1 MSTETETSKEEKQF
15 KFKELRVYASTEWL
29 AENKKRYR
37 QVYDKRDTSFVYAEL
52 SLHNR
57 LFDREEW
64 EADATLKCFALKGNR
79 EVCSLDIH
87 MIVPKTDHIAYVREG
102 WGNKKEGAFWK
113 KGAYYWVA
121 YVNGEK
127 LGTKYF
133 YIEESSGP
141 QDPEGL
147 YVVLDSFRLY
157 EGQYDDV
164 GEDDRNYYRT
174 FHADETRYIY
184 AEVDLRNLHAN
195 EKWQCELFVKF
206 YNEARELKGQVV
218 RMQTVAKGDQQVR
231 ITAGWGSNVKGSWR
245 EGLYSAEL
253 IFMDRLLGVIYFEV
267 ADQFEEGMLPVHLP
281 DHPAPIFLQEDE
293 LRHLTFEDVLQE
305 LDALIGLTD
314 IKRQV
319 FEHSQYIKFL
329 QMRKDRGFQE
339 RDDISI
345 HSVFIGNPGTGKT
358 TVARMM
364 GKLYQKMGLL
374 SKGHIHEVDRVD
386 LVGEYIGQTAP
397 KVKDAIEKA
406 RGGVL
411 FVDEAYSLA
420 RSNEDTKD
428 FGREVIEILM
438 KEMSNGPGDL
448 AVIVAGYPKEMRN
461 FLDSNPGLKSRFK
474 LYYEFNDY
482 LPQELLLIAD
492 YACHE
497 MEVTLTEDARNKVAQ
512 LITEAYR
519 NRDRAFGNARFVHS
533 IIEKGKINLALRV
546 MSQEKPAALEDEIL
560 RTVTLPDIE
569 GIDLVVQRAL
579 PTIPV
584 DDALLATSLAELD
597 ALIGM
602 EKIKEQI
609 HELVA
614 LVKFYAQTGRSVLNK
629 FYLHTVFVGNPGT
642 GKTTVARILTKIYK
656 ALGILERGHMVETDR
671 QGLVAG
677 YVGQTAIK
685 TSEKIDEAVGG
696 VLFIDEAY
704 ALTAGNHPSDYGNE
718 VIQTILKRMEDQR
731 GQFFVFAAG
740 YPDNMENFM
749 KANPGLSSRFDKVL
763 RFEDYNPAELLEI
776 ALKMYR
782 DEGLKISPKAVDY
795 LGQYFHHMFNYR
807 DKFFG
812 NARSVRNVVTESIKN
827 QSLRLA
833 ANHDGSSSRSHTNV
847 IAFEDVKG
855 FTADKEG
862 FKFGRT
868 GIGFRRSQ

>member
-1 MSTETETSKEEKQF
+1 
-15 KFKELRVYASTEWL
+15 
-29 AENKKRYR
+29 
-37 QVYDKRDTSFVYAEL
+37 
-52 SLHNR
+52 
-57 LFDREEW
+57 
-64 EADATLKCFALKGNR
+64 
-79 EVCSLDIH
+79 
-87 MIVPKTDHIAYVREG
+87 
-102 WGNKKEGAFWK
+102 
-113 KGAYYWVA
+113 
-121 YVNGEK
+121 
-127 LGTKYF
+127 
-133 YIEESSGP
+133 
-141 QDPEGL
+141 
-147 YVVLDSFRLY
+147 
-157 EGQYDDV
+157 
-164 GEDDRNYYRT
+164 
-174 FHADETRYIY
+174 
-184 AEVDLRNLHAN
+184 
-195 EKWQCELFVKF
+195 
-206 YNEARELKGQVV
+206 
-218 RMQTVAKGDQQVR
+218 
-231 ITAGWGSNVKGSWR
+231 
-245 EGLYSAEL
+245 
-253 IFMDRLLGVIYFEV
+253 
-267 ADQFEEGMLPVHLP
+267 
-281 DHPAPIFLQEDE
+281 
-293 LRHLTFEDVLQE
+293 
-305 LDALIGLTD
+305 
-314 IKRQV
+314 
-319 FEHSQYIKFL
+319 
-329 QMRKDRGFQE
+329 
-339 RDDISI
+339 
-345 HSVFIGNPGTGKT
+345 
-358 TVARMM
+358 MM

-397 KVKDAIEKA
+397 KVKEAIEKA

-482 LPQELLLIAD
+482 LPQELLQIAD
-492 YACHE
+492 YASKE

-512 LITEAYR
+512 VITEAYR
-519 NRDRAFGNARFVHS
+519 NRDRAFGNARFVRG

-546 MSQEKPAALEDEIL
+546 MSQEKPSALEDEIL

-569 GIDLVVQRAL
+569 AIDLIVQRAL

-584 DDALLATSLAELD
+584 DDALLESSLAELD

-602 EKIKEQI
+602 PKIKEQI

-614 LVKFYAQTGRSVLNK
+614 LVKFYAQTGKSVLNK

-685 TSEKIDEAVGG
+685 TAEKIDEAVGG

-731 GQFFVFAAG
+731 GEFFVFAAG

-763 RFEDYNPAELLEI
+763 RFEDYNPADLLEI

-782 DEGLKISPKAVDY
+782 DEGLKISPKAIEF
-795 LGQYFHHMFNYR
+795 LGQYFQHMFNYR

-833 ANHDGSSSRSHTNV
+833 AQHDRTTSRSHTNT

-855 FTADKEG
+855 FTPDKVG
-862 FKFGRT
+862 LSFGRK
-868 GIGFRRSQ
+868 GIGFRREQ